1 MQDFLIL
8 QATNLAHS
16 LVAEASRERTQEKCL
31 TSMLNFVVLQ
41 VTYKQ
46 RLSQRMGVNIVN
58 HWRKSSQWVA
68 LQRKHAVLIADD
80 VDFDERFEKF
90 CRSAFDADY
99 NT

>member
-1 MQDFLIL
+1 ML
-8 QATNLAHS
+8 QI
-16 LVAEASRERTQEKCL
+16 
-31 TSMLNFVVLQ
+31 
-41 VTYKQ
+41 TYKQ
-46 RLSQRMGVNIVN
+46 RLSQRMGVDVVN
-58 HWRKSSQWVA
+58 HWRKSPQWVA